1 MKVKQGTLIAYV
13 GTSGMSTGP
22 HLHFGL
28 YLGSKPINPESAI
41 KVVKNIEDK
50 KESAKFKAV
59 VSKNDELIKSA
70 LGEDKVYHKV
80 EFFPNV
86 IDF

>member
-1 MKVKQGTLIAYV
+1 MYV
-13 GTSGMSTGP
+13 GSTGNSTGP

-28 YLGSKPINPESAI
+28 YRDNKPINPESAI
-41 KVVKNIEDK
+41 KVVKSLEDK

-59 VSKNDELIKSA
+59 INRNDELIRQA
-70 LGEDKVYHKV
+70 LSNDKEYHKV

>member
-1 MKVKQGTLIAYV
+1 
-13 GTSGMSTGP
+13 MSTGP

-28 YLGSKPINPESAI
+28 YLGGKPINPESAI

-50 KESAKFKAV
+50 KESAKFKSSHKIEMMSWIRQAL
-59 VSKNDELIKSA
+59 SNDKE
-70 LGEDKVYHKV
+70 YHKV